1 MSAWPPSGHVPELPP
16 AARPP
21 AMPAAPALRP
31 PPPPATP
38 APPAPTRPAPPTP
51 GKCPWRLSIG
61 TPLWSE
67 GAIEADPTGLRCA
80 CVRVLCACVH
90 LCNPSTP
97 RGNSLARGYQR
108 LELLRFLS
116 SQSAIPGK
124 THWASAARLQEENA
138 QRELSMIDCLSCAR
152 R

>member
-21 AMPAAPALRP
+21 TMPAAPALRP

-67 GAIEADPTGLRCA
+67 GATEADPTGLRCA
-80 CVRVLCACVH
+80 CVCACVVCVCA
-90 LCNPSTP
+90 LVQPLYTT
-97 RGNSLARGYQR
+97 GKLACKGV
-108 LELLRFLS
+108 
-116 SQSAIPGK
+116 
-124 THWASAARLQEENA
+124 TAARA
-138 QRELSMIDCLSCAR
+138 APLSKQPERHSWKNTLGKCCKAAGGKRTEGAVND
-152 R
+152 